1 MLDSIL
7 DGDAVSS
14 VPAGVTASMR
24 IVDGQ
29 LELDAGCNGGG
40 GPVAV
45 TADTLA
51 FGPLMLTKRA
61 CQAGPAS
68 VEQAVTTV
76 LTGTVS
82 YTIDADLLTIDAG
95 GPGLVFRAAP

>member
-1 MLDSIL
+1 MRAAI
-7 DGDAVSS
+7 AA
-14 VPAGVTASMR
+14 AGRSRSPTTPS
-24 IVDGQ
+24 
-29 LELDAGCNGGG
+29 
-40 GPVAV
+40 
-45 TADTLA
+45 T

-61 CQAGPAS
+61 CQAGPSS